1 MNCPIPYT
9 PHTNGLTFS
18 ESVFTICSILRDR
31 TRRDLSSTS
40 TTTDPT
46 QSALDAR
53 RQLESLHDTV
63 APFLRSKSH
72 CQSLQDHLERLA
84 LNIHLGYAISRLTRV
99 YMGCCSSSQADGDDS
114 IAPETDAIPPPAVA
128 ADAIHQ
134 AMQVIENFLDLHR
147 FSASVCRSW
156 AFVHNAV
163 SCAVTLRGL
172 MARVHAPVPVA
183 GLQGQQQDPEVLVRR
198 LVDVLEKEEKK
209 SEWCDADTN
218 VRYFGPYSRAL
229 KALRESYR

>member
-1 MNCPIPYT
+1 M
-9 PHTNGLTFS
+9 
-18 ESVFTICSILRDR
+18 
-31 TRRDLSSTS
+31 
-40 TTTDPT
+40 
-46 QSALDAR
+46 
-53 RQLESLHDTV
+53 
-63 APFLRSKSH
+63 
-72 CQSLQDHLERLA
+72 
-84 LNIHLGYAISRLTRV
+84 
-99 YMGCCSSSQADGDDS
+99 
-114 IAPETDAIPPPAVA
+114 PPPAVA

-172 MARVHAPVPVA
+172 TARVHAPVSVA

-198 LVDVLEKEEKK
+198 LEDVLEKEEKK